1 MKNYEIAGTPKTP
14 EVRFDPQEGVFVLKG
29 RSIHENSD
37 RFYTPIFELLET
49 YGKDP
54 ASSTTA
60 TFELEYFNT
69 SSARYILDIIKKLE
83 EISLSGNK
91 VSIRWIFE
99 EGDLDMEEAG
109 RDYADLVELDIQVIS
124 QGIINKK

>member
-1 MKNYEIAGTPKTP
+1 MKYEIESTHVTPW
-14 EVRFDPQEGVFVLKG
+14 VLLDLQDGSLILKG
-29 RSIHENSD
+29 RSFPQDPDS
-37 RFYTPIFELLET
+37 FYMPLIEQLNAYAKE
-49 YGKDP
+49 P

-91 VSIRWIFE
+91 VSIRWVFK

-109 RDYADLVELDIQVIS
+109 RDYANLVELDIQVLSKDSHI
-124 QGIINKK
+124 

>member
-1 MKNYEIAGTPKTP
+1 MKYEIESTAVTPRVLLDSQDGTLI
-14 EVRFDPQEGVFVLKG
+14 LKG
-29 RSIHENSD
+29 RSFPQNSD
-37 RFYTPIFELLET
+37 SFYMPLIERLNAYAKE
-49 YGKDP
+49 P

-91 VSIRWIFE
+91 VSIRWVFK

-109 RDYADLVELDIQVIS
+109 RDYANLVELDIQVLSKDSHI
-124 QGIINKK
+124 